1 MIYIIVCPTRAEV
14 GLDHFEVFVVKL
26 LPLFRVVEFEY
37 FECSHHFAWLDFV
50 CVFGEHGR
58 DDDLEVGAD
67 RDEGVAVVH
76 VDLREMM
83 IGLFVDFVHKLKL
96 LFLHISIVFECI
108 FYYICVVY
116 LRLMSLVSRGEPAV
130 LAVGLGGVVWLIAVW
145 VHHK

>member
-1 MIYIIVCPTRAEV
+1 M
-14 GLDHFEVFVVKL
+14 
-26 LPLFRVVEFEY
+26 
-37 FECSHHFAWLDFV
+37 
-50 CVFGEHGR
+50 
-58 DDDLEVGAD
+58 EVGAD

-130 LAVGLGGVVWLIAVW
+130 LAVGLGGVVWLIAV
-145 VHHK
+145 